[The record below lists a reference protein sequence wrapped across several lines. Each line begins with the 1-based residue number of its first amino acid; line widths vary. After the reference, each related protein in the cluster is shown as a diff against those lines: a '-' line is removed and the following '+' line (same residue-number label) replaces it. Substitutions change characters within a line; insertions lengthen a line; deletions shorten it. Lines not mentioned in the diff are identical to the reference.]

1 MWGDVQR
8 DNPLPSVPAAAE
20 RRALQD
26 AQRRQDGQH
35 GPHHPVPR
43 APPRGVR
50 NLTLQPGA
58 PLITHTHS
66 QWRIQELSEGGGA
79 HQSVTLEMKEF
90 WFTRGAIPEFRHCSI
105 LTTPSSACL
114 TYNYLQLCNISSIAR
129 GRQVN
134 TLVLHMRI
142 VIGWNKNS
150 WLPFPVRNT
159 RGSYSWNLKKIQETS
174 YPYIHPKTQTQS
186 TNDCTRGAIATDTF
200 ENDGNMTL
208 QNSGRLLHPG
218 V

>member
-1 MWGDVQR
+1 
-8 DNPLPSVPAAAE
+8 
-20 RRALQD
+20 
-26 AQRRQDGQH
+26 
-35 GPHHPVPR
+35 
-43 APPRGVR
+43 
-50 NLTLQPGA
+50 
-58 PLITHTHS
+58 
-66 QWRIQELSEGGGA
+66 
-79 HQSVTLEMKEF
+79 MKEF

-114 TYNYLQLCNISSIAR
+114 TYYYLQLCNISSITR

-150 WLPFPVRNT
+150 WLPFPVRNI

-186 TNDCTRGAIATDTF
+186 TNDCTRGAIATETF
-200 ENDGNMTL
+200 SERWQYDVSKQWKAPASQGCKSSTVTVMTETFDSAENSLEDS
-208 QNSGRLLHPG
+208 SGAKH
-218 V
+218 